1 MKEKLGLTLQ
11 QRTEINLSL
20 CYIYAHTNTRSR
32 CTGSCCERWELICTC
47 ACYFTRPQTSVFV
60 ICTRDCS
67 DLYLV
72 IHSIDFCNILLTMQ
86 PRLRMKGHHSKEVRC
101 ARHFKCRTTLHVKIY
116 IHWPAFHNHSAFP
129 SSTCFHLQLS
139 DKVNN
144 KIFWYSFLIPQYLQ
158 SYHCNYFLGI
168 IMQWKSG
175 IMTHSVQMTKK
186 HNSSRPK
193 LEHIILSNYENVP
206 SHLFH
211 LPNQCRTQA
220 FV

>member
-1 MKEKLGLTLQ
+1 MSCREGLCASCCPWSFDACCCGFWMKEKLGLTLQ

-72 IHSIDFCNILLTMQ
+72 IHSIDFYNILLTMQ

-101 ARHFKCRTTLHVKIY
+101 ARHFKCRTALHVKIY
-116 IHWPAFHNHSAFP
+116 IHCLHFI
-129 SSTCFHLQLS
+129 TTVLS
-139 DKVNN
+139 QVPPVF
-144 KIFWYSFLIPQYLQ
+144 I
-158 SYHCNYFLGI
+158 CN
-168 IMQWKSG
+168 
-175 IMTHSVQMTKK
+175 
-186 HNSSRPK
+186 
-193 LEHIILSNYENVP
+193 
-206 SHLFH
+206 
-211 LPNQCRTQA
+211 
-220 FV
+220 